1 MTQQT
6 KTDLRRAAL
15 AALLIA
21 EPGARCAAVSQLPD
35 HSGQLDPDARIEEPP
50 GVPGRPQ
57 RPMLVAPKS
66 VPQRS
71 VATLEGRAAL
81 LHSLAHIE
89 FNAIGLALDH
99 LWRFEAM
106 PQDYYRDWAGVAVE
120 EAVHFTML
128 RERLRACGF
137 DYGDFP
143 AHDGLWQ
150 MARSTSGDV
159 LARMALV
166 PRTLE
171 ARGLDA
177 SPAVRA
183 KLMSVGD
190 TESARVVDIILRD
203 EIGHVAIG
211 TRWFHHLCGLRGLDP
226 IVVYQEAAHAHR
238 APRVRGPLNIPA
250 RLSAGFTEA
259 ELRLI
264 SGL

>member
-1 MTQQT
+1 VS
-6 KTDLRRAAL
+6 KPTDELRRAAL
-15 AALLIA
+15 DALLIA
-21 EPGARCAAVSQLPD
+21 
-35 HSGQLDPDARIEEPP
+35 DPDARCSAVSRLPVQSGKVDPDARLDEPP
-50 GVPGRPQ
+50 GVPGRPD
-57 RPMLVAPKS
+57 RPRLVEPKA
-66 VPQRS
+66 VPPRS

-81 LHSLAHIE
+81 LHSIAHIE

-99 LWRFEAM
+99 VWRFEAM
-106 PQDYYRDWAGVAVE
+106 PSAYYRDWAGVAIE
-120 EAVHFTML
+120 EATHFTML
-128 RERLRACGF
+128 RERLRAIGF

-150 MARSTSGDV
+150 MARSTAGDV

-177 SPAVRA
+177 SPAVRS

-190 TESARVVDIILRD
+190 TESARIVDIILRD

-211 TRWFHHLCGLRGLDP
+211 NRWFHHLCQLRGLDSLQ
-226 IVVYQEAAHAHR
+226 VFRDAAREHR
-238 APRVRGPLNIPA
+238 APKTRGPLNIAA

-259 ELRLI
+259 ELREI
-264 SGL
+264 GAA